1 MTEIARLLPALAL
14 AAALAPLGAA
24 AQLYKCK
31 GPDGKT
37 VYSDSKCEASEAGAL
52 KVTPMST
59 TPSAREKAA
68 AEAAKEAAAAK
79 AAPGSTLSG
88 AAPAGEAPGASTVT
102 RSVGSASAGYRLT
115 ASDEERL
122 RNLEVGRT
130 RLGATAEQKSA
141 MDLEMRHIRSGRDAR
156 LSSEDRARREAL
168 HSDLMS
174 SDAQKRRKALSDF
187 RALYN

>member
-1 MTEIARLLPALAL
+1 MTEIAKRLLPALAV
-14 AAALAPLGAA
+14 AAALAPAA
-24 AQLYKCK
+24 VSAQLYKCK

-68 AEAAKEAAAAK
+68 AEAAKEAEAAK
-79 AAPGSTLSG
+79 AG
-88 AAPAGEAPGASTVT
+88 
-102 RSVGSASAGYRLT
+102 VGSALPGTPAPTMSGSVP
-115 ASDEERL
+115 ASPKPHELSSSDQERL

-141 MDLEMRHIRSGRDAR
+141 MEVEIRNIRSGRDAR
-156 LSSEDRARREAL
+156 LSSEDRSRRDAL
-168 HSDLMS
+168 QSDLMS
-174 SDAQKRRKALSDF
+174 SDAQKRKKALSDF
-187 RALYN
+187 RSLYY